1 MENYKPEHNARI
13 TLQKI
18 NLLIKTW
25 KLKKGPLRGIPHNLS
40 KVSLE
45 VKELEITG
53 RHTAASKNNPE
64 SDQARSKPIP
74 EEISQ
79 QSLRLQIK
87 ISKKDLIYPG
97 KELDSLKNAIYSFT
111 LDVIANPKEE

>member
-18 NLLIKTW
+18 NLLTKIQ

-53 RHTAASKNNPE
+53 RHTAASKNNLK
-64 SDQARSKPIP
+64 SDQVRSN
-74 EEISQ
+74 
-79 QSLRLQIK
+79 QSWKR
-87 ISKKDLIYPG
+87 YFN
-97 KELDSLKNAIYSFT
+97 SLHDCKLNQ
-111 LDVIANPKEE
+111 